1 MQKTTL
7 SLDLTQLILDP
18 NPYDIPIMNIQYPQ
32 TPSALVPLVRNRLLS
47 LWLLLPFLL
56 FLALLL
62 DIIGFPLYQSSFLGI
77 DFQIFSNSKCDY
89 TNGKWVRDN
98 VTCTSEFYTENCLF
112 LDQGFRCQGNGRK
125 DNDFRN
131 WRWQPKDCNLPR
143 FDANDLLERSRNGRI
158 VFVGD
163 SIVRNQWESM
173 LCMLAGSISMNETST
188 EIYEENGNPI
198 TKHKGFLSFRFRS
211 YNLTV
216 EYYRNPFL
224 VFKGHPP
231 SPSKNSPLSSNDNK
245 MIKRTIR
252 VDSLRADSG
261 KWISADVL
269 VFGAGHWWTDDKTI
283 KKGVF
288 FQQGST
294 VNITMDVKEA
304 FRRSL
309 QSWKRWVLQKL
320 DPSKTHIFF
329 RSYSPS
335 HFRQVKFSLLF
346 LPLKCDKKKFT
357 GEVEGTWNS
366 GGRCEMYTAPDSKVR
381 EPNTEPWNNLIISE
395 TCDDINS
402 NKKKKSSNIVE
413 YLNITYLTNNRVDG
427 HPSKYNSGGTINTPP
442 TNVTVP
448 DNIQQDCSHWCLPG
462 VPDTWNHLLY
472 AQLLSRGFRTKL

>member
-1 MQKTTL
+1 
-7 SLDLTQLILDP
+7 
-18 NPYDIPIMNIQYPQ
+18 MNIQYPQ
-32 TPSALVPLVRNRLLS
+32 KPSPIFPLVRTRLLS
-47 LWLLLPFLL
+47 SWLLLPFLL

-62 DIIGFPLYQSSFLGI
+62 GIIGFPLYQSSFLGI
-77 DFQIFSNSKCDY
+77 NFQIFSNSKCDY

-98 VTCTSEFYTENCLF
+98 VTYTSEFYTENCLF

-173 LCMLAGSISMNETST
+173 LCMLARSIPMNQTST

-216 EYYRNPFL
+216 EYYRNPFV
-224 VFKGHPP
+224 VFVGHPP
-231 SPSKNSPLSSNDNK
+231 SPSKNSSLSSTDNK
-245 MIKRTIR
+245 MIKSTIR
-252 VDSLRADSG
+252 VDSLHADSR
-261 KWISADVL
+261 KWITADVL
-269 VFGAGHWWTDDKTI
+269 VFSAGHWWTDDKTI

-335 HFRQVKFSLLF
+335 HFRQV
-346 LPLKCDKKKFT
+346 
-357 GEVEGTWNS
+357 EV
-366 GGRCEMYTAPDSKVR
+366 
-381 EPNTEPWNNLIISE
+381 
-395 TCDDINS
+395 
-402 NKKKKSSNIVE
+402 
-413 YLNITYLTNNRVDG
+413 
-427 HPSKYNSGGTINTPP
+427 
-442 TNVTVP
+442 
-448 DNIQQDCSHWCLPG
+448 
-462 VPDTWNHLLY
+462 
-472 AQLLSRGFRTKL
+472 

>member
-1 MQKTTL
+1 
-7 SLDLTQLILDP
+7 
-18 NPYDIPIMNIQYPQ
+18 MNIQYPQ
-32 TPSALVPLVRNRLLS
+32 TPSALIPLVKTRPFSFYVPSFISRRDFKLS
-47 LWLLLPFLL
+47 LSWLLLPFLL

-62 DIIGFPLYQSSFLGI
+62 DIIGSPPIYQSSFLGI
-77 DFQIFSNSKCDY
+77 NFQIFSNSKCDY

-98 VTCTSEFYTENCLF
+98 VTYTSEFYTENCLF

-143 FDANDLLERSRNGRI
+143 FNANDLLERSRNGRI

-224 VFKGHPP
+224 VFMGHPP
-231 SPSKNSPLSSNDNK
+231 SPSKNSSLSSTDNT
-245 MIKRTIR
+245 MIKSTIR
-252 VDSLRADSG
+252 VDRLHADSK

-269 VFGAGHWWTDDKTI
+269 VFSAGHWWTNDKTI

-329 RSYSPS
+329 RSYAPI
-335 HFRQVKFSLLF
+335 HFRQVKFCLL
-346 LPLKCDKKKFT
+346 
-357 GEVEGTWNS
+357 EGTWNG
-366 GGRCEMYTAPDSKVR
+366 GGRCEMYTAPENNDSNLR
-381 EPNTEPWNNLIISE
+381 EPNTEPWNNLMISE

-413 YLNITYLTNNRVDG
+413 YLNITYLTDIRVDG
-427 HPSKYNSGGTINTPP
+427 HPSKYYRGGTINTLPR
-442 TNVTVP
+442 NVTVP
-448 DNIQQDCSHWCLPG
+448 NNIQQDCSHWCLPG

>member
-1 MQKTTL
+1 
-7 SLDLTQLILDP
+7 
-18 NPYDIPIMNIQYPQ
+18 MNIQHPQ
-32 TPSALVPLVRNRLLS
+32 TPSALIPLVKTRLFSFYVPSFISRKLS
-47 LWLLLPFLL
+47 LSWLLLPFLL

-62 DIIGFPLYQSSFLGI
+62 DIIGFPPIYQSSFLGI
-77 DFQIFSNSKCDY
+77 NFQIFSNSKCDY

-98 VTCTSEFYTENCLF
+98 VTYTSEFYTENCLF

-131 WRWQPKDCNLPR
+131 WRWQPKDCNLP
-143 FDANDLLERSRNGRI
+143 SRNGRI

-173 LCMLAGSISMNETST
+173 LCMLAGSIPMNQTST

-224 VFKGHPP
+224 VFMGHPP
-231 SPSKNSPLSSNDNK
+231 LPSKNSSSTDNK

-252 VDSLRADSG
+252 VDSLHADSR
-261 KWISADVL
+261 KWIRADVL
-269 VFGAGHWWTDDKTI
+269 VFSAGHWWTDDKTI

-294 VNITMDVKEA
+294 VNMTMDVKEA

-329 RSYSPS
+329 RSYSPI
-335 HFRQVKFSLLF
+335 HFRQVKISLLF
-346 LPLKCDKKKFT
+346 LPLK
-357 GEVEGTWNS
+357 EGTWNS
-366 GGRCEMYTAPDSKVR
+366 GGRCEMYTAPESNDSKLR

-395 TCDDINS
+395 TCDDLNS

-413 YLNITYLTNNRVDG
+413 YLNITYLTNSRVDG
-427 HPSKYNSGGTINTPP
+427 HPSKYYSGGTINKPP
-442 TNVTVP
+442 INVTVP